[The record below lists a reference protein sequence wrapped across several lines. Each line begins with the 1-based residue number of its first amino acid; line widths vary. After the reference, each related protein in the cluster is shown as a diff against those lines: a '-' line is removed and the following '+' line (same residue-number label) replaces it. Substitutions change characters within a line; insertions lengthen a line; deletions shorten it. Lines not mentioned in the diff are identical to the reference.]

1 MSDWLQRYRGYILIT
16 LVYLLI
22 SGGMVLFLR
31 RPAPPAIVI
40 TTPTSTP
47 LPEPTVTPTP
57 APLRVYV
64 TGAVVHPDVYL
75 LATGSIIRDALVA
88 AGGAT
93 SNADLNRI
101 NLAQQV
107 YDQQQIYVPRLGE
120 ENPPIPLPAPLPSTT
135 SSSVQP
141 TGKVN
146 INTAT
151 AEELDT
157 LPGIGPAIA
166 QRIIEYRQANGT
178 FQSIEEI
185 KNVSGIGDKLFE
197 RLKDLIT
204 V

>member
-93 SNADLNRI
+93 SDADLNRI

-166 QRIIEYRQANGT
+166 QRIIEYRQANGP

>member
-1 MSDWLQRYRGYILIT
+1 MSDWLQRYRGYVLIT

-40 TTPTSTP
+40 ITPTPTP
-47 LPEPTVTPTP
+47 PPEPTVTPTP

-93 SNADLNRI
+93 SDADLNRI

-120 ENPPIPLPAPLPSTT
+120 ENPPIPLPAPPPSTT
-135 SSSVQP
+135 SSSAQP

-166 QRIIEYRQANGT
+166 QRIIEYRQTNGP

-197 RLKDLIT
+197 RLKALIT

>member
-16 LVYLLI
+16 LVNLLV

-31 RPAPPAIVI
+31 RPSPPPIVI
-40 TTPTSTP
+40 TTPTATP
-47 LPEPTVTPTP
+47 IPAPTSTPTP

-75 LATGSIIRDALVA
+75 LEAGSIVRDAVVA

-93 SNADLNRI
+93 AEADLNRI

-107 YDQQQIYVPRLGE
+107 YDQQQIHIPKVGE
-120 ENPPIPLPAPLPSTT
+120 ENPPLPSPPASLT
-135 SSSVQP
+135 SASDSVQP
-141 TGKVN
+141 AGKVN

-157 LPGIGPAIA
+157 LPGIGPALA
-166 QRIIEYRQANGT
+166 QRIIEYRQTNGP

-197 RLKDLIT
+197 KLKDLIT
-204 V
+204 T

>member
-166 QRIIEYRQANGT
+166 QRIIEYRQANGP

>member
-1 MSDWLQRYRGYILIT
+1 
-16 LVYLLI
+16 
-22 SGGMVLFLR
+22 
-31 RPAPPAIVI
+31 
-40 TTPTSTP
+40 
-47 LPEPTVTPTP
+47 
-57 APLRVYV
+57 VYV
-64 TGAVVHPDVYL
+64 TGAVAHPDVYL
-75 LATGSIIRDALVA
+75 LSAGSIVRDALVA

-93 SNADLNRI
+93 ADADLNRI

-107 YDQQQIYVPRLGE
+107 YDQQQIYVPRFGE
-120 ENPPIPLPAPLPSTT
+120 ENPPLPSPPASLTNT
-135 SSSVQP
+135 SGNVQA

-166 QRIIEYRQANGT
+166 QRIIEYRLTNGP

-197 RLKDLIT
+197 KLKDLIT

>member
-16 LVYLLI
+16 LIYLLI
-22 SGGMVLFLR
+22 SGGMVFFLR

-40 TTPTSTP
+40 TTPTATP
-47 LPEPTVTPTP
+47 VPQPTATPTT

-64 TGAVVHPDVYL
+64 TGAVAHPDVYSL
-75 LATGSIIRDALVA
+75 PAGSIIRDALVA

-93 SNADLNRI
+93 ADADLNRI

-107 YDQQQIYVPRLGE
+107 CDQQQIYVPQFGE
-120 ENPPIPLPAPLPSTT
+120 ENPPLPSPSIPLPTT
-135 SSSVQP
+135 SGSVQA

-166 QRIIEYRQANGT
+166 QRIIEYRQTNGP

-197 RLKDLIT
+197 KLKDLIT

>member
-16 LVYLLI
+16 LIYLLI
-22 SGGMVLFLR
+22 SGGMVFFLR
-31 RPAPPAIVI
+31 QPAPPAIVI
-40 TTPTSTP
+40 TTPTATFVP
-47 LPEPTVTPTP
+47 QPTATPTP
-57 APLRVYV
+57 TPLRVYV
-64 TGAVVHPDVYL
+64 TGAVAHPDVYL
-75 LATGSIIRDALVA
+75 LSTGSIIRDALVA
-88 AGGAT
+88 AGGAAAD
-93 SNADLNRI
+93 ADLNRI

-120 ENPPIPLPAPLPSTT
+120 ENPPLPSPPVSLT
-135 SSSVQP
+135 STSGNVQA

-166 QRIIEYRQANGT
+166 QRIIEYRQTNGP

-197 RLKDLIT
+197 KLKDLIT

>member
-1 MSDWLQRYRGYILIT
+1 
-16 LVYLLI
+16 
-22 SGGMVLFLR
+22 
-31 RPAPPAIVI
+31 
-40 TTPTSTP
+40 
-47 LPEPTVTPTP
+47 VTPTP

-157 LPGIGPAIA
+157 LPGISPSKRSKTYPASGTSSL
-166 QRIIEYRQANGT
+166 NGSKT
-178 FQSIEEI
+178 
-185 KNVSGIGDKLFE
+185 
-197 RLKDLIT
+197 
-204 V
+204 

>member
-16 LVYLLI
+16 LIYLLI
-22 SGGMVLFLR
+22 SGGMVFFLR

-40 TTPTSTP
+40 TTPTPTP
-47 LPEPTVTPTP
+47 LPKPTMTPTP

-64 TGAVVHPDVYL
+64 TGAVAKPDVYL
-75 LATGSIIRDALVA
+75 LAAGSIIRDALVA

-93 SNADLNRI
+93 ANADLNRI

-107 YDQQQIYVPRLGE
+107 HDQQQIYVPQLGE
-120 ENPPIPLPAPLPSTT
+120 ENPPLPPPAT
-135 SSSVQP
+135 SSPTTPGSVQAI
-141 TGKVN
+141 GKVN

-166 QRIIEYRQANGT
+166 QRIIEYRQTDGP
-178 FQSIEEI
+178 FRSIEEI

>member
-16 LVYLLI
+16 LVNLLV

-31 RPAPPAIVI
+31 RPSPPAIVI
-40 TTPTSTP
+40 TTPTATTIP
-47 LPEPTVTPTP
+47 APTSTPTP

-75 LATGSIIRDALVA
+75 LEAGSIVRDAVVA

-93 SNADLNRI
+93 AEADLNRI

-107 YDQQQIYVPRLGE
+107 YDQQQIYIPKVGE
-120 ENPPIPLPAPLPSTT
+120 ESLPLPSPPASLT
-135 SSSVQP
+135 SAASSVQP
-141 TGKVN
+141 AGKVN

-157 LPGIGPAIA
+157 LPGIGPALA
-166 QRIIEYRQANGT
+166 QRIIEYRQTNGP

-197 RLKDLIT
+197 KLKDLIT
-204 V
+204 I